1 MTYSMRSPPNPN
13 FSNPH
18 ASTRVQ
24 KPRLVI
30 EKGRLVKLHKVEKL
44 PLRSFTVSTGLF
56 LYFHNQRHLSI
67 KSRGNAYSHILK
79 ELFLGFGAGVEVWKF
94 RRGKINGSHVNGYM
108 MMEGWSGRGWPKLI

>member
-24 KPRLVI
+24 KPQLVI
-30 EKGRLVKLHKVEKL
+30 EKGRLVKLHKVEIL

-67 KSRGNAYSHILK
+67 KSRGNAYSHIRK
-79 ELFLGFGAGVEVWKF
+79 ELFLGFRGCRSGGTEILDVAGL
-94 RRGKINGSHVNGYM
+94 M
-108 MMEGWSGRGWPKLI
+108 DLMEMDP